1 MPHSFPHRPAR
12 LLLGL
17 ALAWFAPLTRAD
29 MTIVQEI
36 ENLQDSTPQ
45 GKEQITLY
53 VSGQRLRLDKGQSL
67 TRIIL
72 HDRQITYSIMH
83 ETRQYV
89 ALPHS
94 LLGAAAKATSQE
106 DGLENMTIESP
117 GKQRTISGYS
127 CQLVRLKS
135 GDGLVTEIWMARD
148 TLDPSTFL
156 AEFKGLMEFGMS
168 SPLSVIQKH
177 PELRGIPIQ
186 VTEFQGVT
194 ALRRSTV
201 RRLDLSPLS
210 DAIFEIPAG
219 YQELKM
225 SDLPARVRDRFV
237 GQAGRASWERR
248 RPHA

>member
-1 MPHSFPHRPAR
+1 MFHSFPRCCAF

-17 ALAWFAPLTRAD
+17 ALALISPPARAD
-29 MTIVQEI
+29 LTVVQEI
-36 ENLQDSTPQ
+36 EDLQDKTPQ

-67 TRIIL
+67 TSIIL
-72 HDRQITYSIMH
+72 NDRKITYSIMH

-94 LLGAAAKATSQE
+94 LLGAAAKAAPQE
-106 DGLENMTIESP
+106 DGLDNMTIESP
-117 GKQRTISGYS
+117 GKQQTISGYP
-127 CQLVRLKS
+127 CQLVRMKG

-148 TLDPSTFL
+148 TLDPAAFL

-186 VTEFQGVT
+186 VTEFQGPT

-201 RRLDLSPLS
+201 RHLDHNHLN

-225 SDLPARVRDRFV
+225 SDLPAL
-237 GQAGRASWERR
+237 GSGKA
-248 RPHA
+248 P